1 MAQFHEVIKKFNKIR
16 IYLKDFLDMATRK
29 ESSFLRKVNVLMM
42 TSAEESAVIW
52 ENMYRNR
59 MGKMENKFLFP

>member
-1 MAQFHEVIKKFNKIR
+1 
-16 IYLKDFLDMATRK
+16 MATRK